1 MISEQNALF
10 LTLHVC
16 LCVVFSYATVW
27 VFVCLCAQMCIHQV
41 RQGWNWGA
49 ELRGW
54 QRTEGLGWLAC
65 DYSGCQVFTER
76 WREGGGTETAGFTLY
91 CKPHTHTQTHM
102 HLHRGPELQWKPHK
116 PWSVYVCVF
125 VLQLARWD
133 QWLRMTHIRSPTTV
147 EHSVGW
153 MGERPMDADLPGQLH
168 SLDFCSISHKDVCC
182 YTCPFSIWIMAS
194 KTCLA

>member
-41 RQGWNWGA
+41 RQGWSWGA

-91 CKPHTHTQTHM
+91 CKPHTHKLTCTYTEGRSCNGNPTSPEVCMCVCLYYSWPAGTSGSEWHTS
-102 HLHRGPELQWKPHK
+102 GPQLQ
-116 PWSVYVCVF
+116 
-125 VLQLARWD
+125 
-133 QWLRMTHIRSPTTV
+133 
-147 EHSVGW
+147 
-153 MGERPMDADLPGQLH
+153 
-168 SLDFCSISHKDVCC
+168 
-182 YTCPFSIWIMAS
+182 
-194 KTCLA
+194 